1 MSEEL
6 KEQSYYEYEIHSE
19 EDYIRDVMREQVII
33 EMSKRELMYD
43 NLRMRKVQQDFE
55 KIQF

>member
-19 EDYIRDVMREQVII
+19 EDYIRDVMREQIII
-33 EMSKRELMYD
+33 EMSQRELMYD
-43 NLRMRKVQQDFE
+43 NQG
-55 KIQF
+55 

>member
-19 EDYIRDVMREQVII
+19 EDYIRDVMREHLLLRCHK
-33 EMSKRELMYD
+33 E
-43 NLRMRKVQQDFE
+43 NLCMTT
-55 KIQF
+55 